1 MLKWLITKIKKVN
14 HPVLVASDMEAGP
27 GTAIVRATEFPSIRA
42 ICETQEERLAYE
54 TGKIAAIESR
64 EVLYD
69 WTFGPCVDI
78 LKNHF
83 SPITSIRSASEDY
96 KEVIKYTKQYILG
109 LHDNGLI
116 ATAKHFPGDG
126 ACLFDHHL
134 TTPINPLSKEEWNN
148 SYKKVYEEII
158 NSNIKSIMIGHIAL
172 PCYDEKDEETNF
184 YPPATLSYR
193 LMTKLLKDELGFE
206 GLIISDATEMSGFCG
221 YINYYEACAR
231 FLMSGGDCLLF
242 AHPDEEFI
250 MKMSELIDKGIL
262 KLDIL
267 VNRAYRVI
275 SFVNDCYNI
284 STDIKFDIE
293 EHQKI
298 AREVVEKSVKVYRDR
313 KNILPLSKKYLKI
326 AHIVIAKQI
335 KTDIIGEFTNELAKY
350 AEVTEFIDPGCSAIK
365 NLAKSK
371 VYDAIICTIGCSQW
385 YGTNQI
391 TLSGTVARNMM
402 NGWMK
407 YETPTIFVDFG
418 NPYIH
423 EEYDAMID
431 TLIYTYGYAK
441 DSCRVVAKKIF
452 GVSE

>member
-1 MLKWLITKIKKVN
+1 M
-14 HPVLVASDMEAGP
+14 
-27 GTAIVRATEFPSIRA
+27 
-42 ICETQEERLAYE
+42 
-54 TGKIAAIESR
+54 
-64 EVLYD
+64 
-69 WTFGPCVDI
+69 
-78 LKNHF
+78 
-83 SPITSIRSASEDY
+83 
-96 KEVIKYTKQYILG
+96 
-109 LHDNGLI
+109 
-116 ATAKHFPGDG
+116 
-126 ACLFDHHL
+126 
-134 TTPINPLSKEEWNN
+134 
-148 SYKKVYEEII
+148 
-158 NSNIKSIMIGHIAL
+158 
-172 PCYDEKDEETNF
+172 
-184 YPPATLSYR
+184 
-193 LMTKLLKDELGFE
+193 
-206 GLIISDATEMSGFCG
+206 
-221 YINYYEACAR
+221 
-231 FLMSGGDCLLF
+231 
-242 AHPDEEFI
+242 
-250 MKMSELIDKGIL
+250 
-262 KLDIL
+262 
-267 VNRAYRVI
+267 NRAYRVI
-275 SFVNDCYNI
+275 SFVNDCHNI
-284 STDIKFDIE
+284 STNIKFDIE

-335 KTDIIGEFTNELAKY
+335 KTDIIGKFTNELAKY